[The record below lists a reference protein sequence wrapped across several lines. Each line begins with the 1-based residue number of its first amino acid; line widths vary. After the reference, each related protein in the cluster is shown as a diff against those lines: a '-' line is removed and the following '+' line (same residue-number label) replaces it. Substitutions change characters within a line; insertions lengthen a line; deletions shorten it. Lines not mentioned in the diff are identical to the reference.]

1 MNLLTALSLGLA
13 ATLLVATAAAADP
26 RLDEK
31 VYSPYIQNGVAELEV
46 RTAGQVGGASGGTT
60 TTVLEG
66 EYGLN
71 DRVSL
76 ALVGGIGSAPGEAT
90 RFTSVG
96 LEGVAYLGQIPGI
109 GVDTGGYLE
118 YGHGLN
124 GESDVLEAK
133 LLLAKT
139 AGRFQGLV
147 NLILERPFG
156 PGADRFASYGYAASA
171 TWRTFGALRLGA
183 EAFGNLGDDHAF
195 GGHQGAYVGPQI
207 LWEGRPAGSPVEIDI
222 DAGWLVPVGTERSAT
237 KSQFRLGF
245 ELERRF

>member
-13 ATLLVATAAAADP
+13 AGLLTATVAAADP

-46 RTAGQVGGASGGTT
+46 RTAGQNGGAAGGTT

-71 DRVSL
+71 DRMSL
-76 ALVGGIGSAPGEAT
+76 ALVGAIGRAPGEAS

-96 LEGVAYLGQIPGI
+96 LEGVAYLGQIPGV

-118 YGHGLN
+118 YKHGLN
-124 GESDVLEAK
+124 GETDALEAK

-156 PGADRFASYGYAASA
+156 PGAERFASYGYAASA
-171 TWRTFGALRLGA
+171 TWRTVGALRLGA

-195 GGHQGAYVGPQI
+195 GGRQGAYIGPQI

-222 DAGWLVPVGTERSAT
+222 DAGWLVPVGTERGAT